1 MRPQSILRN
10 YGNEVVRML
19 ANKILDAFVNAVV
32 YIPEENREYTHY
44 GTYHSDDETATFD
57 GADIRTPVIP
67 VVDVNDDDRV
77 VIEIKN
83 NTAYVTGVIHNA
95 GG

>member
-1 MRPQSILRN
+1 
-10 YGNEVVRML
+10 ML

-32 YIPEENREYTHY
+32 YIPEEKREATHY
-44 GTYHSDDETATFD
+44 GTYHSEDETATFD

>member
-1 MRPQSILRN
+1 
-10 YGNEVVRML
+10 ML